1 MMIRAPRR
9 VVAVSGDWQRPQML
23 DRLSGGENVDD
34 VIFVDSLEKGY
45 SRIKR
50 VSPDLVII
58 VMEIDDVAG
67 CQLLTML
74 TTDRNVSGIP
84 VVTCTAEPV
93 DDELVDIVSGLVA
106 GSSDATH
113 VMEMN

>member
-9 VVAVSGDWQRPQML
+9 IVAVSGDRQRPQLL
-23 DRLSGGENVDD
+23 DRLAGGEIVDD

-58 VMEIDDVAG
+58 VMEIDDAAG

-74 TTDRNVSGIP
+74 TTDRNVSSIP

-93 DDELVDIVSGLVA
+93 DDEHVDIVSELVA